1 LPVSWIVCYVT
12 SIIPIQAMNVT
23 GSVIRETEVSI
34 SNFEKDLKD
43 ETDPAEKAEWREQI
57 AGEKETLKELWNE
70 RIDNWKNTF
79 RKDGAETGYGIVIY
93 EEFGHKFRM
102 PTKSQFK
109 DLLSALDEQ
118 HPGWDEG
125 SRIETIGSSFFRTL
139 ESNFPEL
146 KKSPKK
152 KASKQSRKGSSG
164 CLVVVAIAITAITLW
179 FTL

>member
-1 LPVSWIVCYVT
+1 
-12 SIIPIQAMNVT
+12 MNVT
-23 GSVIRETEVSI
+23 SSSIREIEKSI
-34 SNFEKDLKD
+34 LEFQKDL
-43 ETDPAEKAEWREQI
+43 AEEEDKEEKSEWKSRI
-57 AGEKETLKELWNE
+57 ADEKETLKFLWDE

-79 RKDGAETGYGIVIY
+79 QKEGGETGYGLIIY

-125 SRIETIGSSFFRTL
+125 SRIETIGSSFFNTL

-146 KKSPKK
+146 KKLPQKRTG
-152 KASKQSRKGSSG
+152 SKQSKKGSSG
-164 CLVVVAIAITAITLW
+164 CLVVVALAIMALTLW
-179 FTL
+179 LAL